1 VVTPAL
7 VLTAPGTNRDSDAV
21 HALSLA
27 GANVEVA
34 SVEAVCERPTLLT
47 NARLVM
53 LAGGFS
59 YADQL
64 GSGGIWA
71 LDVMHRL
78 GDGLRAHVDAGR
90 PVLGVCNG
98 FQALV
103 RAGVLPGT
111 VTAGLAPNA
120 SGHFECRWVTL
131 SATSTRCVWTRNL
144 IEPLECPVAHGEGR
158 FVVGG
163 ADDLKSLQDNDQ
175 VALRYASNDYG
186 DNPNGSIDAI
196 AGVCDTTGLV
206 LGLMPHPEDHVMA
219 RQHPRAHRR
228 ARDATVA
235 ASPTGLCL
243 SLFAEG
249 VRYGAAC

>member
-7 VLTAPGTNRDSDAV
+7 VLTAPGTNRDGDAV
-21 HALSLA
+21 HALTLA
-27 GANVEVA
+27 GAAVHVA
-34 SVEAVCERPTLLT
+34 SVSEVFERTALLSD
-47 NARLVM
+47 ARVVM

-71 LDVMHRL
+71 LDLMHRL
-78 GDGLRAHVDAGR
+78 GDLLRAHIDAGR

-103 RAGVLPGT
+103 RAGVLPGG
-111 VTAGLAPNA
+111 VDAGLAPNA

-131 SATSTRCVWTRNL
+131 RATSTKCVWTRDL
-144 IEPLECPVAHGEGR
+144 IEPIECPIAHGEGR

-163 ADDLKSLQDNDQ
+163 KDDLKSLQDNDQ
-175 VALRYASNDYG
+175 VALRYATPDYPG
-186 DNPNGSIDAI
+186 NPNGSIDAI
-196 AGVCDTTGLV
+196 AGVCDSTGLV
-206 LGLMPHPEDHVMA
+206 LGLMPHPEDHVVA

-228 ARDATVA
+228 FLDGAHA
-235 ASPTGLCL
+235 PHLGLT
-243 SLFAEG
+243 LFAEG
-249 VRYGAAC
+249 VRYGAQC